1 MAIRGDQI
9 FAAAVLEEITQAT
22 HGFTQ
27 RQMLSHNGTNWILA
41 DASDEATRARG
52 LVAEVVDTNTFVI
65 AFGGLYD
72 EESAHGLTVGEDYYL
87 DDTPGGITLTQEG
100 IIQHVLTVVSAT
112 AYLVKMY
119 DPVRPAYIFDR
130 KADIYYYGYEREDD
144 SRWLVKHLTIAAN
157 GDVTEEYAN
166 ILNNGGYA
174 TLDAA
179 WPDRATLTYDPD
191 QAVAER
197 KPFFSGVT
205 GPVGA
210 TDDNLALFNG
220 VSGRVIKEGPAVAG
234 LMTTSR
240 GTVTPVLADAIG
252 LSDDDD
258 SGNPKLATLTSI
270 KTLFNQ
276 LPDAPSD
283 GLVYGRK
290 DAGWVEASGG
300 GYPEALGYMR
310 W

>member
-1 MAIRGDQI
+1 VAIRGDQV
-9 FAAAVLEEITQAT
+9 FAAAVLEEITQVT

-41 DASDEATRARG
+41 DATVDATRARG
-52 LVAEVVDTNTFVI
+52 LVAEVIDANTFII

-72 EESAHGLTVGEDYYL
+72 EDAAHGLTVGEDYFL
-87 DDTPGGITLTQEG
+87 DVTPGGITLTEEG

-112 AYLVKMY
+112 AYLIKMY
-119 DPVRPAYIFDR
+119 DPQRPSYVFDR
-130 KADIYYYGYEREDD
+130 RADVTYYGYVREDD
-144 SRWLVKHLTIAAN
+144 SRWLIKHLTIAAN
-157 GDVTEEYAN
+157 GDVDEEYAN

-174 TLDAA
+174 TLDLA

-197 KPFFSGVT
+197 KPFFGGVT

-210 TDDNLALFNG
+210 TDGNVALFDG
-220 VSGRVIKEGPAVAG
+220 ISGRVLKEGGPQ
-234 LMTTSR
+234 
-240 GTVTPVLADAIG
+240 VT
-252 LSDDDD
+252 
-258 SGNPKLATLTSI
+258 
-270 KTLFNQ
+270 
-276 LPDAPSD
+276 DAPSD